1 MNSNPNVF
9 ASKKVFTPRNAFPLS
24 RRDMF
29 TRPIGLIT
37 PIFFQ
42 DLSAGDYLKL
52 NVRHFA
58 RTNNLQ
64 TSAFTQI
71 SEHVDFY
78 FIPYRLVY
86 QWFDQ
91 IITNTSSYDTS
102 LDPNSGAAIT
112 GLPYITGDDIYQ
124 VLNLI
129 VSGSGGTAV
138 PDIFGYPV
146 AQTFFRF
153 MQMSGLPC
161 RAKLTDTRD
170 DLYKATT
177 GRYNTT
183 HFSPIRLYAF
193 FRLYR
198 DFYRDS
204 NWETIPATYFNLDKY
219 AAGSHIP
226 AADLIAA
233 VQAILGVCYK
243 NMTKDFNTGLL
254 PTTLLPQT
262 DFPSFPSLNKEEFI
276 SLSHLDSNASYTSLY
291 STSLGQNA
299 SISAMA
305 IRSLSAVEKLAQVA
319 RLSPQTYK
327 GQMEAIFG
335 VSPDM
340 CDHCSP
346 KYIGTYD
353 SRIMINDVTATA
365 NGNNGADDISNV
377 LGQVSGK
384 GLSMD
389 SEGNFVYQ
397 SSEHGLVIGVH
408 SSDIDTVYNDDVLD
422 IFNTKLTKSDFYNP
436 VYDQLGMQAHT
447 TAQSGLVGSATN
459 VQGWQARY
467 IEYKTAISK
476 VHGEFSSSASAG
488 ISGSLNNWCCPYKSL
503 TSVFSPAFY
512 KINPATASNI
522 FLRLYNG
529 QPENDHL
536 WEHYSFN
543 VTKVADMSVYGLPIL
558 N

>member
-42 DLSAGDYLKL
+42 DLTAGDYLKL

-58 RTNNLQ
+58 RTNILQ

-71 SEHVDFY
+71 SEKVDFY

-91 IITNTSSYDTS
+91 IITNTSSYGTS

-129 VSGSGGTAV
+129 VGGSGGTAV
-138 PDIFGYPV
+138 PDIFGFPV
-146 AQTFFRF
+146 AHTFFRF

-161 RAKLTDTRD
+161 RSKLTDTRD

-183 HFSPIRLYAF
+183 HFSPMRLYAF

-219 AAGSHIP
+219 AAGSHVP
-226 AADLIAA
+226 VADLIAA
-233 VQAILGVCYK
+233 VEAILGSCYK
-243 NMTKDFNTGLL
+243 NMPKDVNTGLL

-262 DFPSFPSLNKEEFI
+262 DFPTFPSL
-276 SLSHLDSNASYTSLY
+276 SGDTLTSTASYTTVG
-291 STSLGQNA
+291 STQP
-299 SISAMA
+299 ISAMA
-305 IRSLSAVEKLAQVA
+305 LRSLSAVEKLAQVA

-335 VSPDM
+335 VSPEK

-346 KYIGTYD
+346 RYIGTYD
-353 SRIMINDVTATA
+353 SRIMINDVTATS
-365 NGNNGADDISNV
+365 NGSNSGGTLNNF

-397 SSEHGLVIGVH
+397 SSEHGLVVGVH

-422 IFNTKLTKSDFYNP
+422 IFNTKLTKSDFHNP

-447 TAQSGLVGSATN
+447 TAQSGLVGNPTS

-476 VHGEFSSSASAG
+476 VHGEFSTSASAG
-488 ISGSLNNWCCPYKSL
+488 TTGSLNNWCCPYKSL
-503 TSVFSPAFY
+503 TS
-512 KINPATASNI
+512 
-522 FLRLYNG
+522 
-529 QPENDHL
+529 
-536 WEHYSFN
+536 
-543 VTKVADMSVYGLPIL
+543 IL
-558 N
+558 S